1 MKELLN
7 QRSTTSCLYKFKP
20 KSNTMSNAVE
30 AWLEKDSF
38 SSNVTRGLISGV
50 LGGLAGTLVKTAI
63 EKVLP
68 VRKPNTR
75 SAQVKLVDDL
85 SVKLTGERIS
95 ETNHELAEQLINIPF
110 GASLGATY
118 GYAKRDKGEIS
129 ILEGAAYGA
138 TTWIGTHETSLPLL
152 GLKDKPTDIPLNVQI
167 NELIAHVAFGI
178 TTEVIRGYVAR
189 RLKE

>member
-1 MKELLN
+1 
-7 QRSTTSCLYKFKP
+7 
-20 KSNTMSNAVE
+20 MSNAVE

-95 ETNHELAEQLINIPF
+95 ETNHELVEQLVNIPF
-110 GASLGATY
+110 GASLGSTY
-118 GYAKRDKGEIS
+118 GHAKRDKGEIS

>member
-1 MKELLN
+1 
-7 QRSTTSCLYKFKP
+7 
-20 KSNTMSNAVE
+20 MSNSLE

-38 SSNVTRGLISGV
+38 SSNVSRGLLSGV
-50 LGGLAGTLVKTAI
+50 LGGIAGTLVKTAI

-85 SVKLTGERIS
+85 SLKITGERIS
-95 ETNHELAEQLINIPF
+95 ETNHELAEQLVNIPF

-118 GYAKRDKGEIS
+118 GYAKRDKTDIN
-129 ILEGAAYGA
+129 IIEGATYGA

-152 GLKDKPTDIPLNVQI
+152 GLKDKPTDIPVKIQI

-178 TTEVIRGYVAR
+178 TTEVVRGIIAR
-189 RLKE
+189 KLKE